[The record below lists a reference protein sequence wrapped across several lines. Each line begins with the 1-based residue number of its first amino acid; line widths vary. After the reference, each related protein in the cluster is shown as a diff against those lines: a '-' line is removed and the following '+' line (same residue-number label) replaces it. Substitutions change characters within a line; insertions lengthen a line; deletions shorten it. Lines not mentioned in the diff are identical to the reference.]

1 MKYDYSIYV
10 ITKNK
15 MSQDTESM
23 SITIIKK
30 EEYPELLERV
40 KIFTKSDN
48 VLIRRASF
56 DFSILLTAA
65 INDDNNET
73 FEYLKDAIQHVI
85 EYFSKELLDLINNRI
100 EIGLTMNNVHY
111 GLLNDISK
119 VIIQQTLFKNKL
131 EEVRE
136 FLAKI

>member
-1 MKYDYSIYV
+1 MKYDYSIYI